1 MSRLTSVPWFARQF
15 TSRPT
20 ASDARPSKRAA
31 GAPDGFVEA
40 REVGAAERQRRHLSA
55 ASLERTAACRYESS
69 HAKVAE
75 LADAQDS
82 GSCGLNTRGG
92 SSPPFRTS
100 GASSSRSA
108 RVLASSFPRAG
119 VNREYGGPIPAPPPG
134 RRRAPCRA
142 PFAQGVRPHRGGAPV
157 GGSGGRTW

>member
-92 SSPPFRTS
+92 SSPPFRIHYLAGLRAPCSAPLLPFCYHFGRGQGFAASQRTARAWS
-100 GASSSRSA
+100 AGAGASS
-108 RVLASSFPRAG
+108 
-119 VNREYGGPIPAPPPG
+119 
-134 RRRAPCRA
+134 
-142 PFAQGVRPHRGGAPV
+142 
-157 GGSGGRTW
+157 

>member
-92 SSPPFRTS
+92 SSPPFRTLRRS
-100 GASSSRSA
+100 IFLPLAKIVSARPRLAVTICPLKSSS
-108 RVLASSFPRAG
+108 
-119 VNREYGGPIPAPPPG
+119 
-134 RRRAPCRA
+134 
-142 PFAQGVRPHRGGAPV
+142 
-157 GGSGGRTW
+157 GRTQPPTPWSAD

>member
-1 MSRLTSVPWFARQF
+1 MRRLTSVPWFARQF

-20 ASDARPSKRAA
+20 SSDARPSKRAA

-40 REVGAAERQRRHLSA
+40 REVGAAERQRRHPSA

-92 SSPPFRTS
+92 SSPPFRTLQLCEVPQ
-100 GASSSRSA
+100 GRQSSVLGLRSSLGLSCPDVVPYFCPSRRSA
-108 RVLASSFPRAG
+108 ATVVGVVPRFRVK
-119 VNREYGGPIPAPPPG
+119 
-134 RRRAPCRA
+134 
-142 PFAQGVRPHRGGAPV
+142 
-157 GGSGGRTW
+157 

>member
-92 SSPPFRTS
+92 SSPPFRTLRRS
-100 GASSSRSA
+100 IFRPLAKIVSA
-108 RVLASSFPRAG
+108 RPRPADTICPLKSPGSRAAKRRSSLSPSLGIHFP
-119 VNREYGGPIPAPPPG
+119 
-134 RRRAPCRA
+134 
-142 PFAQGVRPHRGGAPV
+142 
-157 GGSGGRTW
+157 